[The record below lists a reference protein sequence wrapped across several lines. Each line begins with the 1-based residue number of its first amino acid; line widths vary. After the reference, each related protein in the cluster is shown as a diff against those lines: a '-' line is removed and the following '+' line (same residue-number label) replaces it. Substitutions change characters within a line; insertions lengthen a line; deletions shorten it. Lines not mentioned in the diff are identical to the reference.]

1 MFIINETLNADKI
14 PEGKIDEL
22 FQQHAAWFTRHFE
35 AGDFLLVGP
44 YTDQKMAG
52 IIICGAETLEDVE
65 RIIREDV
72 FYADGMANYEI
83 RSFAAKKIAKNFADF
98 AGK

>member
-1 MFIINETLNADKI
+1 
-14 PEGKIDEL
+14 
-22 FQQHAAWFTRHFE
+22 
-35 AGDFLLVGP
+35 
-44 YTDQKMAG
+44 MAG